1 MSFPIPLRARI
12 YVLYGQGGFMTSVG
26 MWRLSRRIAAAWPTS
41 YVTTHSWKYPGAIVN
56 DRRALPQGTYKKIIV
71 IGYSLGANSVTNI
84 GQYMLIDLA
93 VAYDP
98 SQLGQVI
105 QPSGNIKHML
115 LYHNTGTV
123 GPGHLIFTGPQ
134 VERVDV
140 NTSHLAVC
148 YNEELHQKTLA
159 AIGELLTN

>member
-1 MSFPIPLRARI
+1 MTPFPLASRARI
-12 YVLYGQGGFMTSVG
+12 YVLYGQGGFIWSIG
-26 MWRLSRRIAAAWPTS
+26 MWRLAKRIAAAWPTS

-56 DRRALPQGTYKKIIV
+56 DRRALPPGVYRKVIV

-93 VAYDP
+93 VCYDP

-105 QPSGNIKHML
+105 QPTGNIRKML
-115 LYHNTGTV
+115 LYHNVGSV

-134 VERVDV
+134 VERIDID
-140 NTSHLAVC
+140 TSHLAVC
-148 YNEELHQKTLA
+148 FNETLHKRTLA
-159 AIGELLTN
+159 AIGALL